1 MIRYERNP
9 VKENLRAGKP
19 SIGVSI
25 VSTSPICAEAM
36 AQTGWDWLLVEAQ
49 HSLIGYENLV
59 RCFQAITGRGPIP
72 MARVSWNDPVSIMRV
87 LDAGAMGIVVPMVNS
102 VEEAQRAVGASKYA
116 PAGFRS
122 YGGSRIAPYVED
134 YFTWANEEI
143 LVVVMIETIQAVER
157 AERILSVPGVD
168 ACMVGPADLA
178 ASLGLHPREI
188 REHPE
193 HEEAMER
200 VLAAAKKVGTPVG
213 KFCRNAEEVR
223 KRAAQ
228 GFQLMTCGGD
238 IGFMMSQANL
248 EFTKV
253 ADLLG

>member
-9 VKENLRAGKP
+9 VKQKLRVGKP

-36 AQTGWDWLLVEAQ
+36 AQVGWDWLLVEAQ

-134 YFTWANEEI
+134 YFSWANEEI
-143 LVVVMIETIQAVER
+143 VVAVMIETVQAVEQ
-157 AERILSVPGVD
+157 AEEILSVSGVD
-168 ACMVGPADLA
+168 ACVIGPADLA

-188 REHPE
+188 PEHPE
-193 HEEAMER
+193 HEEAIQR
-200 VLAAAKKVGTPVG
+200 VLAAGKEVGTPVG
-213 KFCRNAEEVR
+213 KFCRNAQEVQT
-223 KRAAQ
+223 RAAQ

-238 IGFMMSQANL
+238 IGLMISQAKV
-248 EFTKV
+248 EFAGV
-253 ADLLG
+253 ANLLG